1 MRRSFVPVLTSALLC
16 FALAGCKVTQEDID
30 EWTGTQK
37 GPGKI
42 VAVLLA
48 DKYEDDLRSYAGL
61 ALVRMEPRAATSNH
75 DPIDGV
81 VELQAAVRQLEPE
94 TRTRLVASIAS
105 GLMEMMQGGTTA
117 PADDGQVAPPLQIRA
132 KDAAFLLLPYAG
144 DDTRQTLTE
153 AIVDWFV
160 VDFNA
165 RNLAGNYTAEQV
177 VRQLGAPAA
186 SRLVDAMNAR
196 TPQQALVKLAELIGA
211 LGDSDTKTR
220 AAARLVAI
228 EQEMESDEEFYGWL
242 QERLRAQL
250 RASQPD
256 GEIDENRVN
265 AAAALNRENY
275 ILLGALPAMRH
286 LNDARVVQDRLLAV
300 AMEEGT
306 SEPMLQ
312 RRKTALLALEGAA
325 RQDQATALLDLALI
339 NDPPPRQNQAFDQL
353 RDAAFDRLTDTR
365 STAVLPRLW
374 TAYDAATDWVF
385 RYRIGTVILS
395 LGGAAVVQQFF
406 QHLQAEAYAQEELYN
421 YGQRLAA
428 LSPPPTD
435 FINAQLQSEQWFD
448 RVIALYFWERRAQE
462 GDVARITALEGD
474 EAATQGDHWE
484 DQNTVGKVAEAVAG
498 AVRERLRRGSSD
510 GAAQGEAQGDTE
522 QGSGE

>member
-16 FALAGCKVTQEDID
+16 FALAGCKVSQEDID

-48 DKYEDDLRSYAGL
+48 DKYEDELRSYAAL

-94 TRTRLVASIAS
+94 TRERLVGNIAS
-105 GLMEMMQGGTTA
+105 GLMELMQGATTA
-117 PADDGQVAPPLQIRA
+117 PTDSTQVAPPLQIRA
-132 KDAAFLLLPYAG
+132 KDAAFLLLPYAN
-144 DDTRQTLTE
+144 DATRQTLTE

-196 TPQQALVKLAELIGA
+196 MPSQALVKLAELIGS
-211 LGDSDTKTR
+211 LGTDETKNR

-228 EQEMESDEEFYGWL
+228 EEEMENDEEFFSWL

-250 RASQPD
+250 RAAQPD
-256 GEIDENRVN
+256 GEVDENRVN
-265 AAAALNRENY
+265 AAAVLNRENY
-275 ILLGALPAMRH
+275 IKLGALPAMRH
-286 LNDARVVQDRLLAV
+286 LNDARVVQDRLLTI

-306 SEPMLQ
+306 NEQMLI

-325 RQDQATALLDLALI
+325 RQDQATQLLDLALI
-339 NDPPPRQNQAFDQL
+339 SDPPPRQNEDYDRL

-374 TAYDAATDWVF
+374 TAYDEAGDWVF

-406 QHLQAEAYAQEELYN
+406 QHLQAEEYAQEELYN
-421 YGQRLAA
+421 YGERLAA
-428 LSPPPTD
+428 LSPPPTE
-435 FINAQLQSEQWFD
+435 FINAQLQSEEWFD

-474 EAATQGDHWE
+474 EAATQGEHWE

-498 AVRERLRRGSSD
+498 AVRERLQRGSSQ
-510 GAAQGEAQGDTE
+510 GAGEGDTE
-522 QGSGE
+522 EGSGE